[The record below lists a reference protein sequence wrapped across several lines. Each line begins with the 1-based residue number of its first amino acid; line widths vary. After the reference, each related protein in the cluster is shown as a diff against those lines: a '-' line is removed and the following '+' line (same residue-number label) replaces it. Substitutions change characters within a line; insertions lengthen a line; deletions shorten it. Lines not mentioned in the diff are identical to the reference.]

1 MQGLVFI
8 FGWEWVWRR
17 GAERD
22 AQLIVVMVSCDELN
36 IWESVEKKNLKKYF
50 PMVTVTISTL
60 DCG

>member
-22 AQLIVVMVSCDELN
+22 AQLILLRRIKHLGECR
-36 IWESVEKKNLKKYF
+36 KKNLKKYF